1 MRKWERNKPNLNY
14 REHIFQDE
22 SLPLEEMKSC
32 LIVIELNSYFRLR
45 LRLDFLGS
53 RCRFQTEFDKI
64 NEVEGY

>member
-32 LIVIELNSYFRLR
+32 LIVIELNSYYPPRV
-45 LRLDFLGS
+45 RLDFLGS
-53 RCRFQTEFDKI
+53 RCRFQPAFDKTSK
-64 NEVEGY
+64 VEGY